1 MKEYMTSLGTVLMM
15 TALSSMLVPE
25 GNIKKFVSMAMGF
38 ILISAALSFI
48 PSGKEDF
55 KFSFDSFELNQSDF
69 ARAESAYRAEIIKE
83 HRKNLESKIESYM
96 KHGSKAYVEV
106 TESGEITR
114 VTLTLR
120 GDESR
125 AVRFITEELGVNR
138 ERIKLKYDKN

>member
-15 TALSSMLVPE
+15 TALSNMLIPN

-38 ILISAALSFI
+38 ILISAALSFL
-48 PSGKEDF
+48 PAKKEDF
-55 KFSFDSFELNQSDF
+55 RFSFDSFELSESDF
-69 ARAESAYRAEIIKE
+69 ARAEAVYRAEIIKE
-83 HRKNLESKIESYM
+83 HKKNLENKIESYM

-114 VTLTLR
+114 VTLSLR

-125 AVRFITEELGVNR
+125 AVRFITEELGVSR